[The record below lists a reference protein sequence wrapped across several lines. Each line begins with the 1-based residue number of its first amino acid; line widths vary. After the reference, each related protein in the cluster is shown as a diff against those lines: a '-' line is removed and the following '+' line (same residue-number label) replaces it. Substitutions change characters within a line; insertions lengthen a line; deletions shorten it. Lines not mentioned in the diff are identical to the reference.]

1 LGILSIVKAKL
12 LSSLPKRLDSIQQNQ
27 QPTRSATWKP
37 KYVEIEQGEEAD
49 CEEGKEVGF
58 QNESG
63 TIPSWQKLPKKYIPC
78 HYHFRRPA
86 KAEEDEA
93 DGEMSAM
100 LLAMAAF
107 LLKSLVL
114 SCSPSCPRIVP

>member
-1 LGILSIVKAKL
+1 M
-12 LSSLPKRLDSIQQNQ
+12 
-27 QPTRSATWKP
+27 
-37 KYVEIEQGEEAD
+37 EIEQGEAD

-63 TIPSWQKLPKKYIPC
+63 TIPSWQKLRKKYIPC

-86 KAEEDEA
+86 KAAEDEA

-100 LLAMAAF
+100 LL
-107 LLKSLVL
+107 
-114 SCSPSCPRIVP
+114 

>member
-1 LGILSIVKAKL
+1 MWIASVHITPL
-12 LSSLPKRLDSIQQNQ
+12 LLNHATSSTFQQNSIQQNQ

-114 SCSPSCPRIVP
+114 PVL

>member
-1 LGILSIVKAKL
+1 M
-12 LSSLPKRLDSIQQNQ
+12 
-27 QPTRSATWKP
+27 
-37 KYVEIEQGEEAD
+37 EIEQGEEAD

-100 LLAMAAF
+100 LLAMQWETNLRTAPTKSRLVVVST
-107 LLKSLVL
+107 LLPAIGFAKRDGTTVKTFGQYKLEYK
-114 SCSPSCPRIVP
+114 